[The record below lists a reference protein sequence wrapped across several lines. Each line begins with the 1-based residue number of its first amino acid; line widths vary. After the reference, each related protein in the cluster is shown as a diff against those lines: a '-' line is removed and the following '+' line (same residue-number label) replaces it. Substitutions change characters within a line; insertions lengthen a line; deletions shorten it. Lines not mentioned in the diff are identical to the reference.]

1 MATGC
6 RRVSCLLVTV
16 LILAGCSSRPTYPK
30 ARLEASIQQVLKS
43 EGLDASVRVVDH
55 TLGIQLD
62 YPGALV
68 MQDNR
73 VSLGPDFNEAARKII
88 TSLHRVLLS
97 TDAQVDFYVILLS
110 DPQAPGAYLT
120 IVRYM
125 DDVRRANA
133 NMLDTFEMFARTI
146 LELNFAGGQPVTL
159 EQYVPRDIHLEEF
172 LSWQLA
178 RRIQAALS
186 EELQTAGVAAVGR
199 CGGRFQDREFAFTL
213 DVTPTHGGALDETT
227 LQEVFHTSTNVIA
240 KVLSSYNFESY
251 DKVRLIHPMT
261 GRNLVLP
268 KTHLDIFRNQ
278 LR

>member
-1 MATGC
+1 MATA
-6 RRVSCLLVTV
+6 RRAWFPFLCTLL
-16 LILAGCSSRPTYPK
+16 LIAPACSMRPTYPK
-30 ARLEASIQQVLKS
+30 VHLAEAVQAVLQE
-43 EGLDASVRVVDH
+43 EGLNASVRVIDH

-62 YPGALV
+62 YPGSLI
-68 MQDNR
+68 MQGNR
-73 VSLGPDFNEAARKII
+73 IGIGPEFNEAARKII
-88 TSLHRVLLS
+88 MSLHRVLLS
-97 TDAQVDFYVILLS
+97 TDAPVDFYVILLS

-146 LELNFAGGQPVTL
+146 LELNFVGHHAVTL

-186 EELQTAGVAAVGR
+186 EELQDTGGATVGR
-199 CGGRFQDREFAFTL
+199 CGGKFENGEFAFTL
-213 DVTPTHGGALDETT
+213 DVAPPGGGTLDEAT
-227 LQEVFHTSTNVIA
+227 LQQVFQTSTNVIA
-240 KVLSSYNFESY
+240 KVLSSYKFESY
-251 DKVRLIHPMT
+251 DKVRLIHLLS

-268 KTHLDIFRNQ
+268 KTHLEVFRNV
-278 LR
+278 R